1 MIDKHE
7 GVTDWEAAA
16 RIAMARADR
25 EAEAKVIILDFVEE
39 MRDTLTAILGACG
52 RGKQPI
58 TMDEAIRHD
67 TPADDEWERIKDG
80 RYDAD
85 PIPPSD
91 ADPGL

>member
-7 GVTDWEAAA
+7 GVTDWEATA

-52 RGKQPI
+52 RGK
-58 TMDEAIRHD
+58 H
-67 TPADDEWERIKDG
+67 
-80 RYDAD
+80 YDAD